1 MDLKWCISLLGI
13 LLSIA
18 VAQAEP
24 LHVVFGMDSSKLGDA
39 LAQYRIDVIK
49 LALQESGV
57 DYDFRVHSE
66 HMNQARRMNFLQSGQ
81 MFNVAIQGTSRE
93 FEARFLPVRV
103 PIYLG
108 LGSGY
113 RLLLTRGELEPR
125 LRDVKTLEN
134 LRQFSIGQGTTW
146 ADIPIWRNAGFTVVE
161 SSYRNLFGMTAKGRF
176 DLFSRGLFEAYEEQ
190 RIFVQQ
196 YPNLVVDDRLL
207 VVYPFAIYIFVSPK
221 TPAIH
226 AALATGMQN
235 AYSDGSLLQLLTQ
248 NPAVAEALKKADLKN
263 RTRIELPA
271 YDMTPE
277 TLEAL
282 HTYGFTLP

>member
-13 LLSIA
+13 LLSMA

-113 RLLLTRGELEPR
+113 RLLLTRSELEPQ
-125 LRDVKTLEN
+125 LRDVKTLEK

-190 RIFVQQ
+190 RIFAQQ

-226 AALATGMQN
+226 AALETGMQN

-248 NPAVAEALKKADLKN
+248 NPAVAEALNKADLKN